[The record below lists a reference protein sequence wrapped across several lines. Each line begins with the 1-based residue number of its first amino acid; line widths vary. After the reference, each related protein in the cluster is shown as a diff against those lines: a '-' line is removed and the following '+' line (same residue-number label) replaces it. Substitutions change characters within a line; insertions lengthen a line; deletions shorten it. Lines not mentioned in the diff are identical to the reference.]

1 SQCGT
6 SNTPPHVED
15 RTSWNVES
23 TTTGAPNMGVDD
35 DVLQDLERMEKESD
49 LDDIL
54 NYRSA
59 AEFEMQEYLSRYST
73 PNNGRSHTDISAE
86 KSGND
91 ENNVKSRG
99 WLNWLSRGMLG
110 AGVAFGDVWLYT
122 MVTGTV
128 LGNNGWRKVMEMI
141 LS

>member
-1 SQCGT
+1 
-6 SNTPPHVED
+6 
-15 RTSWNVES
+15 
-23 TTTGAPNMGVDD
+23 
-35 DVLQDLERMEKESD
+35 MEKESD

-59 AEFEMQEYLSRYST
+59 AEFEIQEYLSRYST

-128 LGNNGWRKVMEMI
+128 LGNNGWRKGLLAEMAKNKWK
-141 LS
+141 